1 MITYRSAGAAVL
13 CVAQAALAG
22 PVTIQLI
29 DPSTN
34 VHSGWQATI
43 FDDLHVDVVTDAVS
57 FANDAVVIEKFA
69 EFTTLNTL
77 GQPEAI
83 NIVFQQVLPDAQ
95 TVSRIVI
102 TDEVVINSTGV
113 AWIDFTM
120 LLIDSGQ
127 VAFDPV
133 ASAGFDV
140 SPFLQQQY
148 TSSNTTFRAFD
159 GTIPAGG
166 IWTPGM
172 ASGALY
178 IDVNLSSSNPVTFTL
193 KELPGI
199 PAPGSLALLSI
210 AGLIGITRRR

>member
-1 MITYRSAGAAVL
+1 MNACRIAGAGAL
-13 CVAQAALAG
+13 CVVQAAIAG

-57 FANDAVVIEKFA
+57 FTSNAVVIEKFA
-69 EFTTLNTL
+69 EFTTLSPI

-102 TDEVVINSTGV
+102 TDEIVINSTGV
-113 AWIDFTM
+113 AWIDFSM
-120 LLIDSGQ
+120 LLLDSGQ
-127 VAFDPV
+127 VEFDPV
-133 ASAGFDV
+133 ASAAFDV
-140 SPFLQQQY
+140 SPFLQKQY
-148 TSSNTTFRAFD
+148 LNGNTTFRAFD

-172 ASGALY
+172 ASGALF
-178 IDVNLSSSNPVTFTL
+178 IDVDLGSSTPVTFTL

-199 PAPGSLALLSI
+199 PAPGSVALLSL
-210 AGLIGITRRR
+210 AGLIAINRRR